1 MTDNNKELTP
11 PLGGGGAAITPPSG
25 GRGASVCL
33 TPSLI
38 SLFDL
43 DDTIVVVIDIFRATT
58 SICYGIEN
66 GAEAIIPVS
75 EVAECIAYQDKF
87 PHYVLAAE
95 RDGKVVEGFDFGNSP
110 FSYTKEKVAGKTIVL
125 TTTNGTHA
133 LHLSRGAKKIII
145 GSFLNLTSVCNWLKI
160 QKENILL
167 VCAGWKNNFN
177 LEDTIFAGAVV
188 DQLKENGFIPDDA
201 AIAANDLYQLAKGD
215 LDAYLKK
222 TSHSERLK
230 KLGIEAD
237 IAFCLQ
243 VDITTAIPVLDGEKL
258 VKLV

>member
-1 MTDNNKELTP
+1 MNLHTNTSTVP
-11 PLGGGGAAITPPSG
+11 PLGGGG
-25 GRGASVCL
+25 GAKLEVCL
-33 TPSLI
+33 TPALI
-38 SLFDL
+38 PLYKVEDY
-43 DDTIVVVIDIFRATT
+43 IVVVIDIFRATT

-75 EVAECIAYQDKF
+75 QVEECSAYLEKGFD
-87 PHYVLAAE
+87 YLLAAE

-133 LHLSRGAKKIII
+133 LHLSRSAKKIVLGAFI
-145 GSFLNLTSVCNWLKI
+145 NLTAICNWLK
-160 QKENILL
+160 QQNENVLL
-167 VCAGWKNNFN
+167 LCSGWKNNFN
-177 LEDTIFAGAVV
+177 LEDTLFAGAVV
-188 DQLKENGFIPDDA
+188 EQLKGSGFVVDDP
-201 AIAANDLYQLAKGD
+201 AIAANDLYQLAKDD
-215 LDAYLKK
+215 LNGYLKK

-237 IAFCLQ
+237 IVFCLNI
-243 VDITTAIPVLDGEKL
+243 DLTTAIPVLDGEKL